1 MPKPVAWRA
10 GADERRKFRKN
21 NFLAEVSEDGGLSGS
36 ERFVPRSGMRLLQRF
51 FCIFEMS
58 SVLPGKI
65 YGFCLRSSL
74 IRLFMVRL
82 TRFFLFMNFP
92 F

>member
-1 MPKPVAWRA
+1 MPKPVSWRA

-36 ERFVPRSGMRLLQRF
+36 E
-51 FCIFEMS
+51 MS

-74 IRLFMVRL
+74 IHLFMVCF